1 MKESQPSISD
11 WKSLY
16 GIAVEFKKIECW
28 DWMRDSDVF
37 GVQNPAN
44 GEIGYC
50 CVMGRLGEHFALAV
64 YLGTEGLETY
74 LKIQNREITGT
85 DIEAL
90 FAQKCLMT
98 SFEDREF
105 LAEADRKIIK
115 KLELKFRG
123 RNQWPLFRSY
133 QPGYHPWYLTKDE
146 AEYLTLALQQT
157 IEVSLRFKEDPDM
170 LVPPKR
176 NRYLVR
182 VPRKADTG
190 WQWRDEWLRPEP
202 LEESEIAVPP
212 INEVHL
218 QRIKKT
224 IKPRGGTWEA
234 DFFFSPAPVKEGKER
249 PYYPYAA
256 LYVDSRSGLILHV
269 DMLRNEEYMTGFS
282 NSLMVLIENAKF
294 KPNEILVKKEEA
306 FELLKLI
313 ASRLDIKLKLVK
325 KLKMLELAQ
334 ASMFQF
340 LSQ

>member
-1 MKESQPSISD
+1 MKDSQPSISD

-16 GIAVEFKKIECW
+16 DVAVEFKKIGCW
-28 DWMRDSDVF
+28 DWMWDSDMF

-44 GEIGYC
+44 DEIGYC

-74 LKIQNREITGT
+74 LKIQNREVTEG

-90 FAQKCLMT
+90 FVQKCLMA

-105 LAEADRKIIK
+105 LLDADRKIIK
-115 KLELKFRG
+115 RLGLKFRG

-133 QPGYHPWYLTKDE
+133 QPGYHPWHVTKDE
-146 AEYLTLALQQT
+146 AEYLTSALQQT

-170 LVPPKR
+170 LIPPKR

-182 VPRKADTG
+182 VPRKTDG
-190 WQWRDEWLRPEP
+190 EWQWRDEWLKPEP
-202 LEESEIAVPP
+202 LEESEVVVPP
-212 INEVHL
+212 VNEVRL
-218 QRIKKT
+218 QKIRKT
-224 IKPRGGTWEA
+224 IKRRGGTWEA
-234 DFFFSPAPVKEGKER
+234 DFFFSPTPVKEGNEK

-256 LYVDSRSGLILHV
+256 LYVDSRSGFILNA
-269 DMLRNEEYMTGFS
+269 DMLKHEEYMTGFS
-282 NSLMVLIENAKF
+282 SGLMTLIENVKF
-294 KPNEILVKKEEA
+294 KPNEILVRKEEA

-325 KLKMLELAQ
+325 RLEMLEHAQ

-340 LSQ
+340 FS